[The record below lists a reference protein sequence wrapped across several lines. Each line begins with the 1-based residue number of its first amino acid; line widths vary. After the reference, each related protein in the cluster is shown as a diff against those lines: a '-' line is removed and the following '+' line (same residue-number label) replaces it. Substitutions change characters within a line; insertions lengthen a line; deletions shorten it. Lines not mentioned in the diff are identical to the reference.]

1 MQLQLNGE
9 VVETAAATLDAFL
22 AEQGYADAVVATA
35 VNGSFVAAPARL
47 GLTLSTGDQIEVLAP
62 MQGG

>member
-9 VVETAAATLDAFL
+9 TVESEASTLDAFL

-47 GLTLSTGDQIEVLAP
+47 GMGLAEGDKIEVLAP

>member
-9 VVETAAATLDAFL
+9 AVETDAATLDAFL

-35 VNGSFVAAPARL
+35 VNGNFVAARARL

>member
-9 VVETAAATLDAFL
+9 TVETEAATLDAFL

-35 VNGSFVAAPARL
+35 VNGSFVAGPARL
-47 GLTLSTGDQIEVLAP
+47 GLALSAGDKIEVLAP